1 MSQPNHDFLAPAEY
15 GLLADFSPWPSP
27 ADFSVTL
34 PVQNTGSSFIEG
46 NHAAEYNTAIQMAL
60 PVYYSPYD
68 SSQAATS
75 PLNSVPTNSVAT
87 WQPQVERSSSQS
99 TPVTPLRRL
108 RVPQT
113 IQASQN
119 SRPFYSVEFQVGGSC
134 GVRIRDVLKERVR
147 VDRSAERVF
156 DSVGVRQFRLVIAW
170 PGYSNSGT
178 YIPVQSNGGYINRG
192 RLATLICLHIAR
204 FMNRAS
210 KRRPSQAR
218 EWTIG
223 RRGIKVENVWLLSVS
238 PALSNIWLAEIEVQL

>member
-46 NHAAEYNTAIQMAL
+46 NHAAEMAL

-75 PLNSVPTNSVAT
+75 PLNPVPTNSVAT
-87 WQPQVERSSSQS
+87 WQPQVERNSSQS

-210 KRRPSQAR
+210 AR

>member
-15 GLLADFSPWPSP
+15 GLLADFSPWSSP

-34 PVQNTGSSFIEG
+34 PV
-46 NHAAEYNTAIQMAL
+46 QMAL

-210 KRRPSQAR
+210 AR

>member
-1 MSQPNHDFLAPAEY
+1 MPVSACRRLPRNSYNEETVPLTLYSSEGLRKTMSQPNHDFLAPAEY

-75 PLNSVPTNSVAT
+75 PLNPVPTNSVAT
-87 WQPQVERSSSQS
+87 WQPQVERNSSQS

-119 SRPFYSVEFQVGGSC
+119 SRPFYSVEFQC
-134 GVRIRDVLKERVR
+134 GACLRLSRSSPIPPCHCLARLLKLGHIHT
-147 VDRSAERVF
+147 SAE
-156 DSVGVRQFRLVIAW
+156 
-170 PGYSNSGT
+170 
-178 YIPVQSNGGYINRG
+178 
-192 RLATLICLHIAR
+192 
-204 FMNRAS
+204 
-210 KRRPSQAR
+210 
-218 EWTIG
+218 
-223 RRGIKVENVWLLSVS
+223 
-238 PALSNIWLAEIEVQL
+238 